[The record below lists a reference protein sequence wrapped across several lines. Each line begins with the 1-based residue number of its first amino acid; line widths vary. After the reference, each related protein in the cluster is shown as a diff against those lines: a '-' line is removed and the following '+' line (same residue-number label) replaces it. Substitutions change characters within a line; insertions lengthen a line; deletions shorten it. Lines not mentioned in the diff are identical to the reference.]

1 MIEQFF
7 RKSIQIISIDPLLN
21 RRWFQKINPTTVTIF
36 GFIFGLCAFWSV
48 IVNQSILALCFLLLS
63 GYCDMLDGSL
73 ARKTKRV
80 SKIGAMLDLFF
91 DRVVEF
97 LIILGF
103 YFVDP
108 TRGLACLVM
117 LGSVY
122 LCVTSF
128 FVVGMFS
135 QNDTEKSFYYN
146 PGLIERAEAFI
157 FFGLMI
163 VFPKSFTLLSALFS
177 SLVLLTALIRLFEF
191 IKLTLRINS
200 NS

>member
-7 RKSIQIISIDPLLN
+7 RKSIQTISVDLLLN

-36 GFIFGLCAFWSV
+36 GFIFGVFAFGSV
-48 IVNQSILALCFLLLS
+48 IVNQSVLALCFLLLS

-73 ARKTKRV
+73 ARKTKRT

-91 DRVVEF
+91 DRFVEF
-97 LIILGF
+97 LMILSF

-108 TRGLACLVM
+108 TRSLMCILM
-117 LGSVY
+117 LGSIY

-135 QNDTEKSFYYN
+135 QNDTEKSFYYS

-163 VFPKSFTLLSALFS
+163 VFPNSFILLSALFS
-177 SLVLLTALIRLFEF
+177 SLVLLTAFIRLFEF
-191 IKLTLRINS
+191 IKLSLRIHS